1 MWYHFFMEPE
11 LLTKLMEVSDE
22 ERDILDGNI
31 TVSKDIYSSD
41 AGFVINA
48 RKLLPPGSN
57 IVVRTHTRFIHF
69 PAHTHN
75 YVEIVY
81 MYNGSTTHIVGGEHR
96 ITLEPGEFL
105 FISRGASHEILA
117 ADEEDIAVN
126 FIILPRFFDKALSMM
141 ESKNILGDFIVGSVT
156 GHGSGV
162 DYLHFRTGDVL
173 TVKNLAENLIWSLT
187 NKENY
192 QYSIN
197 QSTMGLLFQHLL
209 NNTDKL
215 SQAPED
221 SAGYEHTV
229 VMDVLR
235 YIEDNYTEA
244 SLSEYAERARLP
256 LYQLS
261 RMISRQTGKSFKE
274 LLLNRRMAQAEF
286 LLRATKTPI
295 EEIIPAVGY
304 ENTSYFYRV
313 FKSRRGITPR
323 RYREKHSS

>member
-1 MWYHFFMEPE
+1 MEKS
-11 LLTKLMEVSDE
+11 LLKKLMEISDE
-22 ERDILDGNI
+22 ERTILNGSI
-31 TVSKDIYSSD
+31 EVSKDIYSTEP
-41 AGFVINA
+41 GFVVNA
-48 RKLLPPGSN
+48 RKLLSAGSL

-69 PAHTHN
+69 PEHTHN

-81 MYNGSTTHIVGGEHR
+81 MYNGSTTHIVGGGQR
-96 ITLEPGEFL
+96 VTLHPGEFL
-105 FISRGASHEILA
+105 FISKGASHEILP
-117 ADEEDIAVN
+117 ADEGDIAVN

-141 ESKNILGDFIVGSVT
+141 EGKNLLGDFIAGSLT
-156 GHGSGV
+156 GSEPGV
-162 DYLHFRTGDVL
+162 SYLHFKTGDVL

-197 QSTMGLLFQHLL
+197 QNTMGLLFQHLL

-215 SQAPED
+215 SQAPVD
-221 SAGYEHTV
+221 SADYERTV

-235 YIEDNYTEA
+235 YIEDDYTDA
-244 SLSEYAERARLP
+244 SLSEYASRSKLP

-261 RMISRQTGKSFKE
+261 RMINRQMGKSFKE
-274 LLLNRRMAQAEF
+274 LLLNRRLSQAEF

-295 EEIIPAVGY
+295 EEVIPAVGY

-313 FKSRRGITPR
+313 FRKRHGMTPR
-323 RYREKHSS
+323 EYRLKNSSL

>member
-1 MWYHFFMEPE
+1 MEQK
-11 LLTKLMEVSDE
+11 LLKKLMEISEE
-22 ERDILDGNI
+22 ERAILDGSGE
-31 TVSKDIYSSD
+31 VSRDIYSSTP
-41 AGFVINA
+41 GFVVNA
-48 RKLLPPGSN
+48 RKLLPPGSL

-81 MYNGSTTHIVGGEHR
+81 MYSGETTHIVGGEHR
-96 ITLEPGEFL
+96 VTLKPGEFL
-105 FISRGASHEILA
+105 FISRGAAHEILA
-117 ADEEDIAVN
+117 ADEGDIAVN

-141 ESKNILGDFIVGSVT
+141 EGKNILGDFIAGSVT
-156 GHGSGV
+156 GHGPGV
-162 DYLHFRTGDVL
+162 NYLHFRTGDVL

-229 VMDVLR
+229 VMDALR

-274 LLLNRRMAQAEF
+274 ILLNRRMAQAEF
-286 LLRATKTPI
+286 LLRATRMPV
-295 EEIIPAVGY
+295 EEIIPTVGY

-313 FKSRRGITPR
+313 FKERRGMTPR
-323 RYREKHSS
+323 RYREKYSAE

>member
-1 MWYHFFMEPE
+1 MEQK
-11 LLTKLMEVSDE
+11 LLRKLMKISDE
-22 ERDILDGNI
+22 ERAILDGSVE
-31 TVSKDIYSSD
+31 VSRDIYSTES
-41 AGFVINA
+41 GFVVNA
-48 RKLLPPGSN
+48 RKLLPPGSL

-69 PAHTHN
+69 PSHTHN

-81 MYNGSTTHIVGGEHR
+81 MYSGTTTHIVEGEHR
-96 ITLEPGEFL
+96 VTLKPGEFL
-105 FISRGASHEILA
+105 FISRGAAHEILP
-117 ADEEDIAVN
+117 ADEGDIAVN
-126 FIILPRFFDKALSMM
+126 FIILPKFFDKALPTMEGENLLGNFIAGSMTA
-141 ESKNILGDFIVGSVT
+141 N
-156 GHGSGV
+156 GSGV
-162 DYLHFRTGDVL
+162 SYLHFRTGDVL

-192 QYSIN
+192 QNSIN

-215 SQAPED
+215 SHVPAD

-261 RMISRQTGKSFKE
+261 RMISRQMGRSFKE
-274 LLLNRRMAQAEF
+274 ILLNRRMAQAEF
-286 LLRATKTPI
+286 LLRETKTPV

-313 FKSRRGITPR
+313 FKRRQGMTPR
-323 RYREKHSS
+323 GYRERHSAE